1 MKHYA
6 CAMRDVVKKMAWR
19 TISLVLSAD
28 YEGRVFAEEIIR
40 YSQEEKWDIV
50 HTVWIL
56 KSQGNSTDLKSM
68 IEDDCDVVIV
78 HVRGSPNDD
87 LFRLVRML
95 GVNHFKGAWLL
106 TDITTSEA
114 SSTNDLPSGFVRISP
129 RSNSEFQMTEHS
141 LYDGFQLIELSSTDA
156 VKMSR
161 DSIDFFQS
169 TNEDNKA
176 LQWLMV
182 K

>member
-28 YEGRVFAEEIIR
+28 YEGKVFAEEMKR
-40 YSQEEKWDIV
+40 HSREEKWDIV

-56 KSQGNSTDLKSM
+56 KNQGNSTDLKSM
-68 IEDDCDVVIV
+68 MAGDCDVIIV
-78 HVRGSPNDD
+78 HVRDSPNDD
-87 LFRLVRML
+87 LFRLVKIL

-106 TDITTSEA
+106 TDITTLEV
-114 SSTNDLPSGFVRISP
+114 SSTDDLPGGFVRISP
-129 RSNSEFQMTEHS
+129 RSNSEFQITEHA
-141 LYDGFQLIELSSTDA
+141 LYDAFQLIELSSTGT

-161 DSIDFFQS
+161 DSNELCQS
-169 TNEDNKA
+169 TNDDNKA